1 MKKEGFTSETLV
13 QTPHGNKMIKDLNEG
28 DLVLTLNQKTRT
40 IEITPILEVEK
51 FDDSDAII
59 ETKLFTRKGEVQII
73 KSTRGVKMAK
83 KHRNKD
89 KELQW
94 MNIYGWK
101 MNSSILSNYL
111 HINNAGYYMCSIHS
125 DLNGNHEQKLHV
137 ICALYYLGDN
147 LGNCDVHHKD
157 GNKLNNKPDNLSY
170 LPRKQHINEH
180 PRNGEK
186 SWFKKG
192 EAHPGYGKARTDEVK
207 KKIRKGNIINAVY
220 RTDLSQKVI
229 EIIGCLSDTKQ
240 YGYVP
245 RYVSEACHGKHSKK
259 YDGHFYRD
267 SLWFFENEYKNIIE
281 EREANHKYLGFDE
294 CSYEGKVYHL
304 VVEDN
309 HNFFVGGDDG
319 ILIADYTV

>member
-13 QTPHGNKMIKDLNEG
+13 QTPHGNKMMKDLQKG
-28 DLVLTLNQKTRT
+28 DPVLSLDPKTRT
-40 IEITPILEVEK
+40 IEIKPIIEVKE
-51 FDDSDAII
+51 FEDSDVMI

-94 MNIYGWK
+94 ININGWK
-101 MNSSILSNYL
+101 INSSILSNYVF
-111 HINNAGYYMCSIHS
+111 INDAGYWMCSIHS
-125 DLNGNHEQKLHV
+125 DLNGCHEQKLHV
-137 ICALYYLGDN
+137 ICALHYLGDN
-147 LGNCDVHHKD
+147 SGNCDVHHTD
-157 GNKLNNKPDNLSY
+157 GNKLNNKPDNLKY
-170 LPRKQHINEH
+170 LPRNLHIKEH
-180 PRNGEK
+180 LGNGVK
-186 SWFKKG
+186 CRYKKG
-192 EAHPGYGKARTDEVK
+192 EAHPGYGKSRTEEVK
-207 KKIRKGNIINAVY
+207 KKIREGNIIDAVF
-220 RTDLSQKVI
+220 RTDLSQNVI
-229 EIIGCLSDTKQ
+229 EIIKCLSDTKN

-259 YDGHFYRD
+259 YDGHYYKG
-267 SLWFFENEYKNIIE
+267 SLWFFETEYKNIIE
-281 EREANHKYLGFDE
+281 EREANHKYIGFSE